1 MTPKRKPKRKPKP
14 QPPVPP
20 KSFRTVLVEQIKRTR
35 FARESTTLEETAERL
50 GVRPDVLAQ
59 ARQEYREKSFRA
71 RYERYRFCVTTPKI
85 VRDHWN
91 RVAAARK
98 IEGSLL
104 LRGLIQ
110 ALLLSGQPPTT
121 THTFWLYRGV
131 EMPLTGIKSK
141 WPWRIEASIS
151 RGADKA
157 LDDIA
162 NHIGCSKTALVRGQV
177 VDFLE
182 GRTKRVVLIS
192 SSQMYNDP
200 RKYLEKWKMTPV
212 E

>member
-1 MTPKRKPKRKPKP
+1 MTPKRKPRPGPRPKP
-14 QPPVPP
+14 PQN
-20 KSFRTVLVEQIKRTR
+20 FRAVLVEQIKRTR

-50 GVRPDVLAQ
+50 GVRADVLAQ
-59 ARQEYREKSFRA
+59 ARQEYRQKAFRA
-71 RYERYRFCVTTPKI
+71 DYERYRFFVSAPKI

-98 IEGSLL
+98 IEGPLL

-121 THTFWLYRGV
+121 THTFWFYRGV
-131 EMPLTGIKSK
+131 AMPIPSGIKSK

-162 NHIGCSKTALVRGQV
+162 NRLGCSKTALVRGQV